1 MWLRLKPR
9 KDGTMELK
17 ELLGEELYKQV
28 QAKIDEKNSTETDKL
43 KHVRYT
49 DLSEDKYI
57 SKEKQ
62 RTYHDASSKV
72 NTRILANDSS
82 GIVTEDGLLEF
93 GNL

>member
-1 MWLRLKPR
+1 
-9 KDGTMELK
+9 MELK
-17 ELLGEELYKQV
+17 ELLGEELYKQI
-28 QAKIDEKNSTETDKL
+28 QAKIAENSTEADKL

-49 DLSEDKYI
+49 DLSEGKYV

>member
-1 MWLRLKPR
+1 
-9 KDGTMELK
+9 MELK

-49 DLSEDKYI
+49 DLSEDKYV

-62 RTYHDASSKV
+62 
-72 NTRILANDSS
+72 
-82 GIVTEDGLLEF
+82 
-93 GNL
+93 

>member
-1 MWLRLKPR
+1 
-9 KDGTMELK
+9 MELK
-17 ELLGEELYKQV
+17 ELLGEELYKQI
-28 QAKIDEKNSTETDKL
+28 QAKIDEKNSTEADKL

-49 DLSEDKYI
+49 DLSEGKYV

-62 RTYHDASSKV
+62 RTYHDTSSKV

>member
-1 MWLRLKPR
+1 MATIKAKKGWNNGIK
-9 KDGTMELK
+9 GTVRRRIVQTDT
-17 ELLGEELYKQV
+17 GE
-28 QAKIDEKNSTETDKL
+28 IDEKNSTEADKL

-49 DLSEDKYI
+49 DLSEGKYV

>member
-1 MWLRLKPR
+1 
-9 KDGTMELK
+9 MELK

-28 QAKIDEKNSTETDKL
+28 QAKIDEKNSAETDKL

-49 DLSEDKYI
+49 DLSEGKYV

-72 NTRILANDSS
+72 NTRILANGSS